1 MDDVVLYEVSDG
13 IAKITLNRPDQ
24 MNAWTGELS
33 DELQARLGEADRDD
47 EVVVVVITGAGKAFC
62 AGADLGDGESG
73 FLPVS
78 ADDDGRPRLWPYQ
91 VRKPIIAAVN
101 GHAVGVGI
109 TFSMLCDVR
118 LVAEDAKI
126 QYAMVRRGVVPELAS
141 HVILPRVIGFSKAAH
156 ECHGDRQPR

>member
-62 AGADLGDGESG
+62 AGADLSAGKDTFNNDAPGKQSGLQRDGGGLLTLRLFESKKP
-73 FLPVS
+73 LIS
-78 ADDDGRPRLWPYQ
+78 AC
-91 VRKPIIAAVN
+91 N
-101 GHAVGVGI
+101 GPAVGVGA
-109 TFSMLCDVR
+109 TMQC
-118 LVAEDAKI
+118 
-126 QYAMVRRGVVPELAS
+126 AMDIRLAS
-141 HVILPRVIGFSKAAH
+141 EKARYGFVFSRRAIV
-156 ECHGDRQPR
+156 P